1 MAWATPHA
9 LTRPIIHCLAYLL
22 QFKSFRTLDRHDP
35 KLDLINIKSQQ
46 RNHSLNVVSHLPR
59 PMNNHV
65 KNQHYVP
72 QFLLK
77 NFSSRE
83 RKFIWAYDKNEKY
96 SIKNQIK
103 ERPIKKVASEEYFY
117 DQNENNEIES
127 YEYALQKVEEET
139 APIIQKILQTKNII
153 DLLEQERRTLS
164 FFITLQDLRTKGQLL
179 RTETSMETL
188 SKQLKEKANI
198 EVPKIDSKKIW
209 FSMFEQAKKFSEI
222 LMNKV
227 WMLSESNNSFLI
239 SDNPVTLQNTTD
251 TSKIRG
257 TLGLESFG
265 IEIYLPISP
274 SLTIS
279 LFYEKLFNNSG
290 YYKNYIPNLTCE
302 PENVENLNSLQI
314 AYSERFIF
322 SHKNDFELVKKQ
334 LKNALQQRI

>member
-1 MAWATPHA
+1 
-9 LTRPIIHCLAYLL
+9 
-22 QFKSFRTLDRHDP
+22 
-35 KLDLINIKSQQ
+35 
-46 RNHSLNVVSHLPR
+46 
-59 PMNNHV
+59 MNNHV

-188 SKQLKEKANI
+188 SKQL
-198 EVPKIDSKKIW
+198 
-209 FSMFEQAKKFSEI
+209 
-222 LMNKV
+222 
-227 WMLSESNNSFLI
+227 
-239 SDNPVTLQNTTD
+239 
-251 TSKIRG
+251 
-257 TLGLESFG
+257 
-265 IEIYLPISP
+265 
-274 SLTIS
+274 
-279 LFYEKLFNNSG
+279 
-290 YYKNYIPNLTCE
+290 
-302 PENVENLNSLQI
+302 
-314 AYSERFIF
+314 
-322 SHKNDFELVKKQ
+322 
-334 LKNALQQRI
+334 

>member
-1 MAWATPHA
+1 MCIAPCGM
-9 LTRPIIHCLAYLL
+9 P
-22 QFKSFRTLDRHDP
+22 RH
-35 KLDLINIKSQQ
+35 
-46 RNHSLNVVSHLPR
+46 HTLNVVSHLPR

-117 DQNENNEIES
+117 DQNENNEIVS
-127 YEYALQKVEEET
+127 YEYALQKIEGEA
-139 APIIQKILQTKNII
+139 APIIQKIIETKNIG
-153 DLLEQERRTLS
+153 DLSEQERKTLS

-179 RTETSMETL
+179 RTEISMETL

-198 EVPKIDSKKIW
+198 EVPGIDSKKIW
-209 FSMFEQAKKFSEI
+209 FSMFEQSNKFSEI

-227 WMLSESNNSFLI
+227 WMLSESKNSFLI

-251 TSKIRG
+251 KSEVRG
-257 TLGLESFG
+257 TLGLDSYG

-279 LFYEKLFNNSG
+279 LFCEKLFKNSG
-290 YYKNYIPNLTCE
+290 YHKNYIPNLTCE

-322 SHKNDFELVKKQ
+322 SHKNEFEIVKNQ
-334 LKNALQQRI
+334 LKNALQHRI